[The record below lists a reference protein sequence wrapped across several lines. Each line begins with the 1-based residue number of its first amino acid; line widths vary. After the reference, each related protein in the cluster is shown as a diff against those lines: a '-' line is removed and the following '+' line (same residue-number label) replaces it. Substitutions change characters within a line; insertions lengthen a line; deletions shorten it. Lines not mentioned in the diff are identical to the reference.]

1 MDIRARSLTKAFAAP
16 GLRGLFRR
24 RPAVRGLEFAVAPG
38 QVAALVGENGA
49 GKTTALRLLAGLL
62 EPDSGEALLGGLPAG
77 EPRARR
83 RLGYA
88 DEDES
93 GFAGATVAEILR
105 FGARLAGAGRREA
118 RRAADEAAERLG
130 IARERD
136 TPANRCS
143 RGVRRRLA
151 LAAAF
156 TGEPRAL
163 ILDEPLTALDPLARE
178 TVVGV
183 IRRAAEGGAA
193 VLCSLH
199 TAASVEAIADRVLVL
214 RRGSLL
220 REGPVAAFLADS
232 APAPGGA
239 RPDWLAAAL
248 RGHRGEDPRTGPHFP
263 AEEPIGET
271 APGGD
276 GPPKGK

>member
-1 MDIRARSLTKAFAAP
+1 MDIRARSLTKTFAAP
-16 GLRGLFRR
+16 GVRGLFVR
-24 RPAVRGLEFAVAPG
+24 RPAVRGLDLSVAPG

-62 EPDSGEALLGGLPAG
+62 TPDSGEALLDGLPAG
-77 EPRARR
+77 EPRARW

-88 DEDES
+88 DEEEPA
-93 GFAGATVAEILR
+93 FAGATVAEVLR

-156 TGEPRAL
+156 AGEPRAV

-178 TVVGV
+178 TVIGA
-183 IRRAAEGGAA
+183 IRGAAAGGAA

-199 TAASVEAIADRVLVL
+199 AAASVEAVADRVFVL
-214 RRGSLL
+214 RRGALL
-220 REGPVAAFLADS
+220 REGRVSAFLPGS
-232 APAPGGA
+232 GPGPGGT
-239 RPDWLAAAL
+239 PGDWLAALL
-248 RGHRGEDPRTGPHFP
+248 RGGHGEDARAGAASAGPGRSGGARGPDGRRTG
-263 AEEPIGET
+263 
-271 APGGD
+271 
-276 GPPKGK
+276 K

>member
-1 MDIRARSLTKAFAAP
+1 MDIRARSLTKTFAAP
-16 GLRGLFRR
+16 GARGLFTR
-24 RPAVRGLEFAVAPG
+24 RPAVRGLDFSVAPG

-62 EPDSGEALLGGLPAG
+62 TPDSGEALLDGLPAS

-83 RLGYA
+83 HLGYA
-88 DEDES
+88 DEEEPAV
-93 GFAGATVAEILR
+93 AGATVSEFLR

-118 RRAADEAAERLG
+118 RRAAEETAERLG

-136 TPANRCS
+136 LPANRCS

-156 TGEPRAL
+156 LGEPRAL

-178 TVVGV
+178 TVVGA
-183 IRRAAEGGAA
+183 IRRAAAGGAA

-199 TAASVEAIADRVLVL
+199 TAAAVEQLADRVLVL
-214 RRGSLL
+214 RRGALL
-220 REGPVAAFLADS
+220 REGPVAAFLPESGEAQ
-232 APAPGGA
+232 GGT
-239 RPDWLAAAL
+239 RPDWLVSAL
-248 RGHRGEDPRTGPHFP
+248 RGNRREDPRAGPAAP
-263 AEEPIGET
+263 PEVPDGGAE
-271 APGGD
+271 PGRAVG
-276 GPPKGK
+276 G